1 MFNSEELQFMAPKM
15 SIEYRVEEGFL
26 TSGNFDEI
34 PANAFGALI
43 STRFPVVGANGEF
56 KFAWD
61 KFNLFVGESYSVND
75 VLEYANNPTNNSEG
89 EKVLIANE
97 TALKKIKEYKE
108 QGYQKVANTRM
119 GVVPLGYNDDVFTSH
134 EEMAKAIAKI
144 NQTFKSIDFSIQ
156 NSQDEI
162 DKSSHMHR

>member
-1 MFNSEELQFMAPKM
+1 
-15 SIEYRVEEGFL
+15 
-26 TSGNFDEI
+26 
-34 PANAFGALI
+34 
-43 STRFPVVGANGEF
+43 
-56 KFAWD
+56 
-61 KFNLFVGESYSVND
+61 
-75 VLEYANNPTNNSEG
+75 
-89 EKVLIANE
+89 
-97 TALKKIKEYKE
+97 
-108 QGYQKVANTRM
+108 M

>member
-1 MFNSEELQFMAPKM
+1 M
-15 SIEYRVEEGFL
+15 
-26 TSGNFDEI
+26 
-34 PANAFGALI
+34 
-43 STRFPVVGANGEF
+43 
-56 KFAWD
+56 
-61 KFNLFVGESYSVND
+61 FVGESYSVND
-75 VLEYANNPTNNSEG
+75 VLEHANNPTNNSEG